1 MPVENNYFSSSNWTV
16 SNLLFNEIDSEDGYL
31 GNIIGILVVLI
42 GALCFGSMHVLIKRY
57 SKGNDGIFIQWI
69 MSFGSLIIGF
79 IINILMGSPPFR
91 LSVTGGGMLWP
102 IANSLAQFVIFGLG
116 LAPALLLWSTTNIL
130 TGWSTGRFGLF
141 GLKQKIPEYE
151 MLNIVGLITIII
163 GGICFAFIEKR
174 LPQNS
179 KKQVHIFPGRHCSL
193 NMRRSF
199 PLFGNDGSRKRI
211 NQQSSIYSN
220 EHFEEESNQDNH
232 YHKIK
237 NVGLVING
245 HRILKIR
252 KSTSLDLPSPTRNGY
267 KENKRESKENL
278 HEINIENSSNSS
290 NHFKR
295 NLQSFFNYNNVGLF
309 KRIRKWMMRNSHKI
323 LCICLA
329 LISGFF
335 YSVTVIPVIYIQDN
349 LELFPGAPKSGLN
362 YIFSHYFGVFIG
374 ATCIF
379 IGYTII
385 KRNHPIVNPQIILPS
400 LCSGAIWGCG
410 MMCLFLSNDL
420 LTQTVTYPVL
430 ITIPGC
436 VACIWSIFYF
446 KEIPVN
452 RKNLYI
458 ILLSF
463 GLIFTGALL
472 VFISK
477 RRVKI

>member
-1 MPVENNYFSSSNWTV
+1 MPIKNNYLSYSNWNV
-16 SNLLFNEIDSEDGYL
+16 SKFILNEFGGDNNGYG

-42 GALCFGSMHVLIKRY
+42 GALCFGSLHVPIKKY

-102 IANSLAQFVIFGLG
+102 IANSLAYIVIFGLG

-141 GLKQKIPEYE
+141 GLKQKIPEHE

-174 LPQNS
+174 LLQNN
-179 KKQVHIFPGRHCSL
+179 KKQVHIFPGRNCSS
-193 NMRRSF
+193 NMCRSF
-199 PLFGNDGSRKRI
+199 SESDKSRKRI
-211 NQQSSIYSN
+211 NNQRSN
-220 EHFEEESNQDNH
+220 EPFEEENSEFHQSNN
-232 YHKIK
+232 YNHKIM
-237 NVGLVING
+237 NGVGLVISG
-245 HRILKIR
+245 HRILDIR
-252 KSTSLDLPSPTRNGY
+252 KSSFDLSSHSSN
-267 KENKRESKENL
+267 NKTESKENL
-278 HEINIENSSNSS
+278 NETNVGNSSNYFRRIVQRFS
-290 NHFKR
+290 
-295 NLQSFFNYNNVGLF
+295 QNNVGLS
-309 KRIRKWMMRNSHKI
+309 KRIRKWMMRNSHRL

-335 YSVTVIPVIYIQDN
+335 YSVTVIPVIYIQDH
-349 LELFPGAPKSGLN
+349 LELFPGSPKSGLN

-379 IGYTII
+379 IGYSII
-385 KRNHPIVNPQIILPS
+385 KRNHPIVNPKIILPS
-400 LCSGAIWGCG
+400 LLSGAIWGCG

-420 LTQTVTYPVL
+420 LTQTVSYPIL

-436 VACIWSIFYF
+436 VASIWSIFYF
-446 KEIPVN
+446 KEIPLN

-463 GLIFTGALL
+463 TFIFVGALL
-472 VFISK
+472 VFVSK
-477 RRVKI
+477 RRVNL

>member
-220 EHFEEESNQDNH
+220 EHFEE
-232 YHKIK
+232 
-237 NVGLVING
+237 G
-245 HRILKIR
+245 
-252 KSTSLDLPSPTRNGY
+252 
-267 KENKRESKENL
+267 
-278 HEINIENSSNSS
+278 IE
-290 NHFKR
+290 
-295 NLQSFFNYNNVGLF
+295 
-309 KRIRKWMMRNSHKI
+309 
-323 LCICLA
+323 
-329 LISGFF
+329 
-335 YSVTVIPVIYIQDN
+335 
-349 LELFPGAPKSGLN
+349 
-362 YIFSHYFGVFIG
+362 
-374 ATCIF
+374 
-379 IGYTII
+379 
-385 KRNHPIVNPQIILPS
+385 RNHPIVNPQIILPS